1 MLVIQKYEIVIMK
14 EMEQKMNLLYLLR
27 LLINLTNNGVLT
39 EIYKEDF

>member
-1 MLVIQKYEIVIMK
+1 MLVIQKFEIVIMK

-27 LLINLTNNGVLT
+27 LLINLMENGVFT